1 MQTTKHMKKIITFFL
16 VCLAVNSYSQKPKNI
31 IVEYNPQSAST
42 YFVSSVK
49 IYNKEAVLVYGDDY
63 VHANLFPY
71 NSPIGKKTATLIN
84 LTEADYPLK
93 YILKGQT
100 LDLNDCNETTNNGNG
115 YFFTLNLY
123 DSPGFLSF
131 ASCTASAEIRAFSLD
146 NPETN
151 DNLGSCDSISIKDKL
166 ITNYY
171 YKHPISGEWIDI
183 YTVAPN
189 LIIPNTI
196 NTNDLNLKINEIP
209 DLIDYYG
216 PLFLKGSYT
225 VVDLYDGFETTLDG
239 HEDPIMLQPKTFET
253 NIISYKIIPCSPLLE
268 QNPPLPTN
276 PSCNN
281 TATGSIPLKFKS
293 DFKDDEQLLLNLFIN
308 TTTPQF
314 LVSKFVPKSSIINKE
329 YTWTNIGAGNYII
342 KYQVQKNTDNTTNVN
357 SSAVITKG
365 FSIVDPPLFS
375 FSATETQPKCS
386 GEKGTMTITVSGGTP
401 PYYYYLNNDQQIEFT
416 SPKTID
422 VNAGNNYIKVVDS
435 KSCIDN
441 TKNETKS

>member
-1 MQTTKHMKKIITFFL
+1 MTKSMKKIITFFL
-16 VCLAVNSYSQKPKNI
+16 VCLSVNSYSQKYRITYSGSISTEFCSPDPFISSSSINSISLNNNLILQARCGSPENVKNQVKEINYKPNI
-31 IVEYNPQSAST
+31 ITSIVKYKGINSVTAST
-42 YFVSSVK
+42 FTDVININLNHCDSWNGNENQYPNTSFAGNGDFSFTIEPIINIVPPSIDPSCSAFISADNAGFESN
-49 IYNKEAVLVYGDDY
+49 IYNWE
-63 VHANLFPY
+63 F
-71 NSPIGKKTATLIN
+71 
-84 LTEADYPLK
+84 
-93 YILKGQT
+93 QT
-100 LDLNDCNETTNNGNG
+100 LTDEWKALPTSFQGEPSFEISLTDLFGTDASQ
-115 YFFTLNLY
+115 YFNIPINFR
-123 DSPGFLSF
+123 
-131 ASCTASAEIRAFSLD
+131 IRYCQTRF
-146 NPETN
+146 
-151 DNLGSCDSISIKDKL
+151 
-166 ITNYY
+166 
-171 YKHPISGEWIDI
+171 
-183 YTVAPN
+183 
-189 LIIPNTI
+189 
-196 NTNDLNLKINEIP
+196 
-209 DLIDYYG
+209 
-216 PLFLKGSYT
+216 
-225 VVDLYDGFETTLDG
+225 
-239 HEDPIMLQPKTFET
+239 T
-253 NIISYKIIPCSPLLE
+253 NIVSFTFIPCSPLLE

-293 DFKDDEQLLLNLFIN
+293 EIKDDEQLLLNLFIN